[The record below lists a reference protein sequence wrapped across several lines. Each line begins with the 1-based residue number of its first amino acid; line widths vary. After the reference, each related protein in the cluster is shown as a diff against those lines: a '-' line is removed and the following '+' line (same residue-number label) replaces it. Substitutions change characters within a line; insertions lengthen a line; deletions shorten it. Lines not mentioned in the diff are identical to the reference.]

1 MPASPYRRFSSL
13 CPTVQALVIRL
24 IQEEF
29 TPYLSFSTDV
39 PESAWARA
47 TALADPTLLYC
58 TAEEPTIRIC
68 PESYQ
73 QLRECLQRELTKP
86 AQQKS

>member
-1 MPASPYRRFSSL
+1 MAASPYRRFSSI

-29 TPYLSFSTDV
+29 TPLLNLAAEVS
-39 PESAWARA
+39 EAAWVRA
-47 TALADPTLLYC
+47 VALADPTLLYC
-58 TAEEPTIRIC
+58 TAQEPAIRLC

-73 QLRECLQRELTKP
+73 QLLACLQRELVR
-86 AQQKS
+86 AD

>member
-1 MPASPYRRFSSL
+1 MAASPYRRFSSL

-29 TPYLSFSTDV
+29 TPLLNLAAEVS
-39 PESAWARA
+39 EAAWARA
-47 TALADPTLLYC
+47 VALADPTLLYC
-58 TAEEPTIRIC
+58 TAQEPVIRLC

-73 QLRECLQRELTKP
+73 HLLDCLQHELVR
-86 AQQKS
+86 AE

>member
-1 MPASPYRRFSSL
+1 MSASPTRRFSSI
-13 CPTVQALVIRL
+13 CPTVQGLVIRL

-29 TPYLSFSTDV
+29 TPLLSFSAE
-39 PESAWARA
+39 PREPAWARA
-47 TALADPTLLYC
+47 VALADPTFLYC
-58 TAEEPTIRIC
+58 TAAEPAIRIC

-86 AQQKS
+86 E

>member
-1 MPASPYRRFSSL
+1 MTASPYRRFSSL

-29 TPYLSFSTDV
+29 TPCLSLPINA
-39 PESAWARA
+39 PEPAWARA
-47 TALADPTLLYC
+47 IALADPTLLYC
-58 TAEEPTIRIC
+58 TAEVPTVRIC

-73 QLRECLQRELTKP
+73 LLRECLQRELTQA
-86 AQQKS
+86 AQ